1 VSKPFSHARTG
12 CTTPLNAPSAGRAP
26 AQNSRLGLSVLE
38 ELEIYK
44 IPAFRQTR
52 ARLASDLRVVL
63 FSKSGFGSRLQE
75 VARERDDL
83 ELIGSDQVVP
93 DLLGR

>member
-1 VSKPFSHARTG
+1 
-12 CTTPLNAPSAGRAP
+12 
-26 AQNSRLGLSVLE
+26 VLE
-38 ELEIYK
+38 ELETYK
-44 IPAFRQTR
+44 IPALRQAR
-52 ARLASDLRVVL
+52 ARLASDLRIVL

-83 ELIGSDQVVP
+83 QLVGSDQVVA